1 MCIFPPLGHDKKAKR
16 SSPRTHWGNTLE
28 PRTRWVYGCI
38 GAWILHLNPMGLP
51 YPMGSGCVAAGL
63 TGALILGAGGGW
75 GWGGPK
81 GPGVRLRR
89 HHKTRENFFK
99 YKNPMGPLTPRTPT
113 LHTIRMQCYTTRT
126 MNQADSQFVG
136 TVVTGETPLPNW
148 LSVPDPKPPRPTK
161 AAKELLHI
169 EYEQIFER
177 VIEDVYRGRS
187 LQSLIQDD
195 FRLISYEDFLRW
207 VKRDPTRHERFK
219 EAQEMRTEF
228 LAGEI
233 LEIADGVEAVDP
245 ASNDTVNRD
254 KLRIDTRKWLMSAHN
269 KKRYG
274 EVKQVE
280 LGGTISITE
289 ALAAAQARVIE
300 AEVLDVTPR
309 LTDGEND

>member
-1 MCIFPPLGHDKKAKR
+1 
-16 SSPRTHWGNTLE
+16 
-28 PRTRWVYGCI
+28 
-38 GAWILHLNPMGLP
+38 
-51 YPMGSGCVAAGL
+51 
-63 TGALILGAGGGW
+63 
-75 GWGGPK
+75 
-81 GPGVRLRR
+81 
-89 HHKTRENFFK
+89 
-99 YKNPMGPLTPRTPT
+99 
-113 LHTIRMQCYTTRT
+113 
-126 MNQADSQFVG
+126 MNQAEPKFVG
-136 TVVTGETPLPNW
+136 TVVTEESPLPTW
-148 LSVPDPKPPRPTK
+148 LSVPDPKPPRMSK
-161 AAKELLHI
+161 EAKELLHV

-207 VKRDPTRHERFK
+207 VRRDPTRHERFK

-245 ASNDTVNRD
+245 TSNDTVNRD

-280 LGGTISITE
+280 LGGSISITD

-309 LTDGEND
+309 LENN

>member
-1 MCIFPPLGHDKKAKR
+1 MSKEAR
-16 SSPRTHWGNTLE
+16 
-28 PRTRWVYGCI
+28 
-38 GAWILHLNPMGLP
+38 
-51 YPMGSGCVAAGL
+51 
-63 TGALILGAGGGW
+63 
-75 GWGGPK
+75 
-81 GPGVRLRR
+81 
-89 HHKTRENFFK
+89 
-99 YKNPMGPLTPRTPT
+99 
-113 LHTIRMQCYTTRT
+113 
-126 MNQADSQFVG
+126 
-136 TVVTGETPLPNW
+136 
-148 LSVPDPKPPRPTK
+148 
-161 AAKELLHI
+161 ELLHV
-169 EYEQIFER
+169 EYQQIFER

-207 VKRDPTRHERFK
+207 VRRDPERHERFK

-245 ASNDTVNRD
+245 TSNDTVNRD

-289 ALAAAQARVIE
+289 ALAAAQARVIDN
-300 AEVLDVTPR
+300 EVIDNEVIDVTPR
-309 LTDGEND
+309 LEND